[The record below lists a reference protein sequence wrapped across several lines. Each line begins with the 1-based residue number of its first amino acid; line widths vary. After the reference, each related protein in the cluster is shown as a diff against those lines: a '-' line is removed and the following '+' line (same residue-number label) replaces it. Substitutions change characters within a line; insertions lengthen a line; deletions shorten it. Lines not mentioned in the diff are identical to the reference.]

1 MPTKA
6 DDRKPESVDTEPAVS
21 AVFELLSHHRRR
33 ISIQYLATQTGT
45 TSVSDLADQIALL
58 EGEHTH
64 EHYERICTSLVHN
77 HLPKLTD
84 AGIVE
89 YDQEREVVD
98 LRDRATDVLPYL
110 DLAASAD

>member
-1 MPTKA
+1 M
-6 DDRKPESVDTEPAVS
+6 
-21 AVFELLSHHRRR
+21 
-33 ISIQYLATQTGT
+33 
-45 TSVSDLADQIALL
+45 SDLADQIALL